1 MMLSLQNRG
10 CHNIN
15 LVSPTH
21 VVPQIL
27 EALGVAKAF
36 QIPSLARRISTAEFQ
51 EAIELAHRAGL
62 NRLDRARPIVL
73 KL

>member
-15 LVSPTH
+15 LVLPTH

-36 QIPSLARRISTAEFQ
+36 QIPNLARQISPTELQ

-62 NRLDRARPIVL
+62 NRLDKARPMVL